1 MDNRWSSIAFAYI
14 SRMFELKEEIKNINI
29 VSDLSSYNLYNLTFH
44 IINMLWHVAVNF
56 LKDNCRKRSLF
67 KSLELKL
74 SCKFAFAPN
83 SIN

>member
-56 LKDNCRKRSLF
+56 LKDNCR
-67 KSLELKL
+67 
-74 SCKFAFAPN
+74 
-83 SIN
+83 

>member
-1 MDNRWSSIAFAYI
+1 MDNRLSSIAFAYI
-14 SRMFELKEEIKNINI
+14 SRMFELKEEIKNINM
-29 VSDLSSYNLYNLTFH
+29 VSDLSSYNLTFH